1 VTKTD
6 AMFIHVF
13 VCRADVAGAAPFTWE
28 IRGAGTTPIQVS
40 VKRFKS
46 MYAAHEAGQAALAEL
61 KPLRSTLRSGRST
74 VRRPRD
80 GAEDEDQILAA

>member
-46 MYAAHEAGQAALAEL
+46 MHAAYEAGQASLAEL
-61 KPLRSTLRSGRST
+61 KPQPSTLRSRRST
-74 VRRPRD
+74 VGQARYD
-80 GAEDEDQILAA
+80 AEDEDQILAA

>member
-46 MYAAHEAGQAALAEL
+46 MHAAYEAGRAALAGL
-61 KPLRSTLRSGRST
+61 KPPASAVRSGRSA
-74 VRRPRD
+74 VRQVRD
-80 GAEDEDQILAA
+80 DAENEDQILAA

>member
-1 VTKTD
+1 VTITD

-13 VCRADVAGAAPFTWE
+13 VRRADVVGSAPFTWE

-46 MYAAHEAGQAALAEL
+46 MYAAHEAGQARLAEL
-61 KPLRSTLRSGRST
+61 KPPPSTPRLGRSA
-74 VRRPRD
+74 VRPARYD
-80 GAEDEDQILAA
+80 AKDEDQILAA